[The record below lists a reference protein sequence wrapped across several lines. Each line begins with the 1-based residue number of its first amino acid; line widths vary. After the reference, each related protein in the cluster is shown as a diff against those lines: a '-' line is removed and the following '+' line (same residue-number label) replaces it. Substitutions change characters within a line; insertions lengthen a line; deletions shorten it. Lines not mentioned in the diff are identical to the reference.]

1 MRSLAG
7 CITTMCGFEFS
18 VHTGTNM
25 PYALI
30 TALVFALV
38 AIMHGWRIFW
48 LRLGVEVSDG

>member
-1 MRSLAG
+1 
-7 CITTMCGFEFS
+7 
-18 VHTGTNM
+18 M

-38 AIMHGWRIFW
+38 ATMHGWRIFW